1 MFRALEVTQAENAGD
16 LIKVSLY
23 ECNELPRILFGG
35 AVVAWL
41 ELVDDEEHYK
51 VISGVEHL
59 IERLN

>member
-1 MFRALEVTQAENAGD
+1 MTQAENAGD

-35 AVVAWL
+35 AVV
-41 ELVDDEEHYK
+41 DDEQHYK